1 MDVRLTF
8 FSTSLKRREERLLFS
23 VLAASSP
30 KADFPP
36 HPPLVR
42 TDDTQRQL
50 AEISRGISCWTGD
63 SWRVWFAILV
73 AVHSGGK
80 NNNPRPFPGS
90 LRTSFYGRTSC
101 RISVSWYVVE
111 QVVGTFGGKKR
122 KAVQDPTRMFV
133 DEQHILSV
141 SGVGSLY
148 FFQTSRCKL
157 AVPSESPADLT
168 VTLRVCTRF
177 A

>member
-1 MDVRLTF
+1 MTF

-42 TDDTQRQL
+42 TDDRQRQL

-73 AVHSGGK
+73 AVYSGEK

-101 RISVSWYVVE
+101 RISVIWYVVE
-111 QVVGTFGGKKR
+111 QVVGTFGGGGKKSSFKTQHVCLWMSSTFCPYR
-122 KAVQDPTRMFV
+122 VSARCTFSKHQVVNWPCRLSRLPT
-133 DEQHILSV
+133 
-141 SGVGSLY
+141 
-148 FFQTSRCKL
+148 
-157 AVPSESPADLT
+157 
-168 VTLRVCTRF
+168 
-177 A
+177 